1 MISAKIEMRQQ
12 ARRLHES
19 FETKRGMKLRMQN
32 KEMEEF
38 DERSLAFGSCSPPS
52 VLRQPF
58 RQRLFFGAIGGYA
71 ALNLV
76 VGFLRNQLL
85 LEQIFFGTRGT
96 SIDDAL
102 SIVGTDA
109 GQRG

>member
-19 FETKRGMKLRMQN
+19 FETARGMKLRMKN
-32 KEMEEF
+32 EEMEEL
-38 DERSLAFGSCSPPS
+38 DYRPLAFGSCSTPS
-52 VLRQPF
+52 VLRAF
-58 RQRLFFGAIGGYA
+58 KQRLFLGAIGGYA

-85 LEQIFFGTRGT
+85 LSRSSVEPKGRA
-96 SIDDAL
+96 SMML
-102 SIVGTDA
+102 ML
-109 GQRG
+109 

>member
-19 FETKRGMKLRMQN
+19 FEIKRGMKLRMKN
-32 KEMEEF
+32 EEMEEF
-38 DERSLAFGSCSPPS
+38 DYRPRAFGSCSTPS
-52 VLRQPF
+52 VLRPF
-58 RQRLFFGAIGGYA
+58 RQRLFLGAIGGYA
-71 ALNLV
+71 ALNRV

-85 LEQIFFGTRGT
+85 LEQIFLGTKGT

-102 SIVGTDA
+102 SIV
-109 GQRG
+109 